1 MSNPIGFEGM
11 APAANGVSVN
21 EEPELEDGQEKTAA
35 PSDIELSD
43 APSNIEKQPLHAGSP
58 AKRTEKEAAEQDQF
72 FKDGVRK
79 IDYVLAFRKDT
90 KEGEDEEKRAKRRKE
105 YFGNLKEEGLHM
117 EEADADS
124 TAEVTEDDEE
134 EEEEKI
140 TFIKIHAPWDVL
152 ARYAEEMKIKMPIKP
167 NDIDEP
173 TSIWSCLRKLP
184 NPFALSEDYIKPESN
199 YFTLAF
205 VRERE
210 SEFIMDSRDSFFPTA
225 TRSRIV
231 NEILEKCRYD
241 PDDKTKFGHVH
252 MVANGSLVA
261 AFPLHDG
268 DWKSEHSM
276 LTHGPLNDRHLLY
289 EEWASPKKFYKQQ
302 PLDLV
307 RSYFGEKIGIYFSW
321 LGYYTVM
328 LTYAAIFG
336 IAAFLWGC
344 ITLGSNVKVAEICD
358 TEGVGSLLMCPLCNE
373 RCDYWHLSS
382 SCFYSKLT
390 YLFDNGATVFF
401 ACFMS
406 LWATMFC
413 EFWKRREN
421 TIAYDWD
428 LFGFE
433 ENEENI
439 RPEFEAKAPDKRIS
453 PITKLTEPYMALR
466 NKFPRLAA
474 SIASILFMILLV
486 VAAVVAVII
495 YRIAIK
501 VALAR
506 TDSEFVSSMSSIVTS
521 CTASLISIIIIM
533 ILQNL
538 YERIAV
544 WLTNLELH
552 RTETEYEDSFTFK
565 MYLFAF
571 VNYYSTSF
579 YIAFLKGKLPG
590 NPSDYG
596 KIFGLRQ
603 EECDA
608 SGCMQELFIN
618 IAITMCGKQF
628 FNNFMEL
635 GTPVILNC
643 IRSYR
648 GRQEAKKSKGRYEQW
663 EKDLDLA
670 DLGPRGLFKEYLEM
684 VVQFGFTTIFVAAF
698 PLAPFFALL
707 NNLIEIR
714 LDAFKFISQL
724 RRPYAARAQD
734 IGAWY
739 AILLAIGNLS
749 VLTNALVLAFTSEF
763 IPQAVYKHRYGEGGL
778 AGYMEFSLSVFNT
791 SNFEK
796 DSAPVDSDINATE
809 CRYRGFYTGPN
820 PPYEPTRDNWIILTM
835 KLVFV
840 LLYEHVIFLIKM
852 ALAYM
857 IPDVPDFVRDQIRRE
872 NYLAQQALH
881 EATLLKAKEQEAAA
895 SADV

>member
-1 MSNPIGFEGM
+1 MNLGASSSNYGAM
-11 APAANGVSVN
+11 DD
-21 EEPELEDGQEKTAA
+21 EDKVVLTKYSQEKPVA
-35 PSDIELSD
+35 PSEIELND
-43 APSNIEKQPLHAGSP
+43 TPSHNNEKQPLHSGSP
-58 AKRTEKEAAEQDQF
+58 AKKPENSDATVDQYF
-72 FKDGVRK
+72 TDGVRK
-79 IDYVLAFRKDT
+79 IDYIIAYKRET
-90 KEGEDEEKRAKRRKE
+90 KEGEDEQKRERRRRE
-105 YFGNLKEEGLHM
+105 YFNNLKEEGLEM
-117 EEADADS
+117 EEAAPNS
-124 TAEVTEDDEE
+124 EED
-134 EEEEKI
+134 KVI
-140 TFIKIHAPWDVL
+140 FVKLHAPWDVL
-152 ARYAEEMKIKMPIKP
+152 ARYAEEMKIKMPTKE
-167 NDIDEP
+167 NDIEEP
-173 TSIWSCLRKLP
+173 ASIWSCLRKLP
-184 NPFALSEDYIKPESN
+184 NPFALSEDFIKPEPN

-205 VRERE
+205 VRDRE
-210 SEFIMDSRDSFFPTA
+210 AEFIMESRDTFFSTA
-225 TRSRIV
+225 TRGRIV
-231 NEILEKCRYD
+231 HEILEKCRYD
-241 PDDKTKFGHVH
+241 PDDKTKFGYPH
-252 MVANGSLVA
+252 MIANGSFIA
-261 AFPLHDG
+261 AYPLHDG
-268 DWKSEHSM
+268 DWKSEHSL

-302 PLDLV
+302 PLDLI

-336 IAAFLWGC
+336 VAAFLWGC
-344 ITLGSNVKVAEICD
+344 ITLGSNIKVAEICD
-358 TEGVGSLLMCPLCNE
+358 EEGVGSIIMCPLCNE
-373 RCDYWHLSS
+373 RCDYWHLWS

-421 TIAYDWD
+421 SLAYDWD

-466 NKFPRLAA
+466 NKFPRIAA
-474 SIASILFMILLV
+474 SIVSIMFMILLV

-495 YRIAIK
+495 YRIAVK

-506 TDSEFVSSMSSIVTS
+506 TGSEFVSSMSSIVTS
-521 CTASLISIIIIM
+521 CTASAISVIIIM
-533 ILQNL
+533 ILQNI

-544 WLTNLELH
+544 WLTDLELH

-579 YIAFLKGKLPG
+579 YIAFLKGKIPG

-643 IRSYR
+643 IRQYR
-648 GRQEAKKSKGRYEQW
+648 GRQEAKKGDGRYDQW

-724 RRPYAARAQD
+724 RRPYAARSQD

-739 AILLAIGNLS
+739 AILLAVGNLS

-763 IPQAVYKHRYGEGGL
+763 IPQAVYKGRYGNGEL
-778 AGYMEFSLSVFNT
+778 SGYMEYSLSIFNV
-791 SNFEK
+791 SHFEEK
-796 DSAPVDSDINATE
+796 SAPNKTDFPEVTE
-809 CRYRGFYTGPN
+809 CRYRGYYTGPN
-820 PPYEPTRDNWIILTM
+820 PPYEYTKENWIILAF

-840 LLYEHVIFLIKM
+840 LLYEHVIFVIKM
-852 ALAYM
+852 AIAYM
-857 IPDVPDFVRDQIRRE
+857 VPDVPDFVRDQIRRE

-881 EATLLKAKEQEAAA
+881 EAALSKSKKDDAATGGYET
-895 SADV
+895 V